1 LLIKL
6 AKEEFSIVMIGF
18 FIPVI
23 FLLAA
28 LLTASGTAVISYSV
42 DENNSSKLSKKIKA
56 LQQNIDDVYG
66 LIEIAAS
73 FSLLLI
79 SFLIFFYID
88 AVVDASFVSFV
99 TSIKISL
106 IVISLLLLAL
116 CHWIFIVLVPKAIG
130 AKYADKIAPKVVS
143 GLTVLL
149 KFFKVPIKILLFLT
163 NSILLP
169 LKTKG
174 QFSHGHASEDEIRVL
189 ISEGVKS
196 GAIDEA
202 EHQIIENVFEF
213 TDLKANEVMIPR
225 TEMVAVELTIDD
237 ELMVKEILQ
246 TGHTLVPIFQGS
258 LDNIIG
264 IVHIKDLMRFLV
276 EKKNIVIKSLIRPVY
291 FVPETKLISE
301 IMKEMQKRSERIS
314 IVTDEYGGT
323 EGVLTIEDILSE
335 IVGEISSEGKN
346 ISNEYSK
353 LPDGNFLV
361 LGSISVEDFNEV
373 FNQSLA
379 YSDEYT
385 TIAGFVAFQTGKI
398 LNTGEAYQH
407 KNITFELI
415 KKVKQKMVQFKIS
428 ILQEEEEK

>member
-1 LLIKL
+1 
-6 AKEEFSIVMIGF
+6 MIGF

>member
-1 LLIKL
+1 
-6 AKEEFSIVMIGF
+6 MIGF
-18 FIPVI
+18 LIPVI
-23 FLLAA
+23 FFLAA
-28 LLTASGTAVISYSV
+28 LLTASGTAVISFSV
-42 DENNSSKLSKKIKA
+42 DENSSGKVSRKIKA

-73 FSLLLI
+73 FSLLMI

-88 AVVDASFVSFV
+88 AVVDDSFVEFV
-99 TSIKISL
+99 ASIKISL
-106 IVISLLLLAL
+106 IIISLLLLAL
-116 CHWIFIVLVPKAIG
+116 FHWIFIVLVPKAIG
-130 AKYADKIAPKVVS
+130 AKFADKIAPKVVS
-143 GLTVLL
+143 GLTFLL
-149 KFFKVPIKILLFLT
+149 KLSKIPIKILLFLT
-163 NSILLP
+163 NSLLLP

-174 QFSHGHASEDEIRVL
+174 QFAHGHASEDEIRVL

-202 EHQIIENVFEF
+202 EHEIIENVFEF

-225 TEMVAVELTIDD
+225 TEMVAVELTDDD
-237 ELMVKEILQ
+237 ESMVHEILQ
-246 TGHTLVPIFQGS
+246 TGHTLVPIYQDS

-264 IVHIKDLMRFLV
+264 ILHIKDLMRFLV
-276 EKKNIVIKSLIRPVY
+276 EKKSVVIKSLIRPVY

-346 ISNEYSK
+346 ILDEYSK

-361 LGSISVEDFNEV
+361 LGSISVEDFNEI
-373 FNQSLA
+373 FNQALT

-398 LNTGEAYQH
+398 LSTGEIYQH
-407 KNITFELI
+407 QNVTFELI

-428 ILQEEEEK
+428 IKESGAGEK

>member
-1 LLIKL
+1 
-6 AKEEFSIVMIGF
+6 MIGF
-18 FIPVI
+18 LILII
-23 FLLAA
+23 FVFAA
-28 LLTASGTAVISYSV
+28 FLSLSGAAIISYNEG
-42 DENNSSKLSKKIKA
+42 ENGNDKISKQIKA
-56 LQQNIDDVYG
+56 LQQNIDDIYG

-79 SFLIFFYID
+79 SFIIFFYID
-88 AVVDASFVSFV
+88 AVVDDSFVSFV
-99 TSIKISL
+99 TSIKIGL
-106 IVISLLLLAL
+106 IVVSLLFLAL
-116 CHWIFIVLVPKAIG
+116 CYWIFIVLVPKAIG
-130 AKYADKIAPKVVS
+130 AKYADTIAPKIISVFT
-143 GLTVLL
+143 LVLRL
-149 KFFKVPIKILLFLT
+149 FKIPMKVLLFLT

-174 QFSHGHASEDEIRVL
+174 RFSHGHASEDEIRVL

-225 TEMVAVELTIDD
+225 TEMVAIELTDD
-237 ELMVKEILQ
+237 NEAMVKEIFQ
-246 TGHTLVPIFQGS
+246 TGHTLVPIFQDS

-264 IVHIKDLMRFLV
+264 IVHIKDLMRSFV

-335 IVGEISSEGKN
+335 IVGELSSEGEN
-346 ISNEYSK
+346 VSDEYSK

-361 LGSISVEDFNEV
+361 LGSIDVEDFNEI

-385 TIAGFVAFQTGKI
+385 TIAGFVAFHTGKI
-398 LNTGEAYQH
+398 LNTGEFFQH
-407 KNITFELI
+407 RNITFELI

-428 ILQEEEEK
+428 IIPQEEEVDS

>member
-1 LLIKL
+1 
-6 AKEEFSIVMIGF
+6 MIGF
-18 FIPVI
+18 LILII
-23 FLLAA
+23 FFLAA
-28 LLTASGTAVISYSV
+28 LLTASGAAVISYNE
-42 DENNSSKLSKKIKA
+42 DENGNSKSSKKIKA

-73 FSLLLI
+73 FSLLLV

-106 IVISLLLLAL
+106 ILISLLLLAL
-116 CHWIFIVLVPKAIG
+116 CHWIFVVLVPKAVG

-143 GLTVLL
+143 VLTVFL
-149 KFFKVPIKILLFLT
+149 KLFKIPIKILLFLT
-163 NSILLP
+163 DAILLP

-174 QFSHGHASEDEIRVL
+174 RFSQGHASEDEIRVL

-196 GAIDEA
+196 GAIDED

-225 TEMVAVELTIDD
+225 TEMVAIELTDD
-237 ELMVKEILQ
+237 NEFMVKEILQ
-246 TGHTLVPIFQGS
+246 TGHTLVPIYCDS

-264 IVHIKDLMRFLV
+264 ILHTKDLMRSLV
-276 EKKNIVIKSLIRPVY
+276 EKKNIIVKSLIRPVY

-346 ISNEYSK
+346 ISDEYSK

-361 LGSISVEDFNEV
+361 LGSISVEDFNEI
-373 FNQSLA
+373 FSQTLA

-385 TIAGFVAFQTGKI
+385 TIAGFVAFHTGKI
-398 LNTGEAYQH
+398 LNTGEIYRRQ
-407 KNITFELI
+407 NVTFELI
-415 KKVKQKMVQFKIS
+415 KKVKQKMVQFKVS
-428 ILQEEEEK
+428 IIKSEEEEK

>member
-1 LLIKL
+1 
-6 AKEEFSIVMIGF
+6 MIGF
-18 FIPVI
+18 LIPVI
-23 FLLAA
+23 FFLAA
-28 LLTASGTAVISYSV
+28 LLTASGTAVISYNV

-106 IVISLLLLAL
+106 IIVSLLLLAL
-116 CHWIFIVLVPKAIG
+116 CHWIFIVLVPKAVG

-163 NSILLP
+163 NAILLP

-174 QFSHGHASEDEIRVL
+174 RFSHGHASEDEIRVL

-225 TEMVAVELTIDD
+225 TEMVAVELTTDD

-246 TGHTLVPIFQGS
+246 TGHTLVPVYQDS

-264 IVHIKDLMRFLV
+264 IIHIKDLMRFLV

-335 IVGEISSEGKN
+335 IVGEISSDGKN

-398 LNTGEAYQH
+398 LNSGETYQH

-428 ILQEEEEK
+428 ILQVEEEK

>member
-1 LLIKL
+1 
-6 AKEEFSIVMIGF
+6 MIGF
-18 FIPVI
+18 LIPVI
-23 FLLAA
+23 FFLAA
-28 LLTASGTAVISYSV
+28 LLTASGTAVISYNV

-106 IVISLLLLAL
+106 IIVSLLLLAL
-116 CHWIFIVLVPKAIG
+116 CHWIFIVLVPKAVG

-163 NSILLP
+163 NAILLP

-174 QFSHGHASEDEIRVL
+174 RFSHGHASEDEIRVL

-225 TEMVAVELTIDD
+225 TEMVAVELTTDD
-237 ELMVKEILQ
+237 ESMVKEILQ
-246 TGHTLVPIFQGS
+246 TGHTLVPVYQDS

-264 IVHIKDLMRFLV
+264 IIHIKDLMRFLV

-335 IVGEISSEGKN
+335 IVGEISSDGKN

-398 LNTGEAYQH
+398 LNSGETYQH

-428 ILQEEEEK
+428 ILQVEEEK

>member
-1 LLIKL
+1 
-6 AKEEFSIVMIGF
+6 MIGF
-18 FIPVI
+18 LILIIFI
-23 FLLAA
+23 FAA
-28 LLTASGTAVISYSV
+28 LLSLSGAAVISYNEGESGN
-42 DENNSSKLSKKIKA
+42 DKISRRIKA
-56 LQQNIDDVYG
+56 LQENIDDIYG

-79 SFLIFFYID
+79 SFIIFFYID
-88 AVVDASFVSFV
+88 AVVDDSFVLFV
-99 TSIKISL
+99 TSIKIGL
-106 IVISLLLLAL
+106 IVVSLLLLAL

-130 AKYADKIAPKVVS
+130 AKYADTIAPKIVS
-143 GLTVLL
+143 VFTLIL
-149 KFFKVPIKILLFLT
+149 KLFKIPLRVLLFLT

-169 LKTKG
+169 LKIKG
-174 QFSHGHASEDEIRVL
+174 RFSHGHASEDEIRVL

-225 TEMVAVELTIDD
+225 TEMVAVELTDD
-237 ELMVKEILQ
+237 NDAMVKEIFH
-246 TGHTLVPIFQGS
+246 TGHTLVPIFQDS

-264 IVHIKDLMRFLV
+264 IIHIKDLMRSFV
-276 EKKNIVIKSLIRPVY
+276 EKKNIVIRSLIRPVY

-335 IVGEISSEGKN
+335 IVGELSTEGKN
-346 ISNEYSK
+346 VSDEYSK

-361 LGSISVEDFNEV
+361 LGSIDVEDFNEI
-373 FNQSLA
+373 FNQSLP

-398 LNTGEAYQH
+398 LNTGEIFQYR
-407 KNITFELI
+407 NITFELI

-428 ILQEEEEK
+428 IIPQEDEIK

>member
-1 LLIKL
+1 MIVFLIL
-6 AKEEFSIVMIGF
+6 II
-18 FIPVI
+18 FIFAA
-23 FLLAA
+23 FLSL
-28 LLTASGTAVISYSV
+28 SGAAVISYNEG
-42 DENNSSKLSKKIKA
+42 ENGNDKISKRIKA
-56 LQQNIDDVYG
+56 LQQNIDDIYG

-79 SFLIFFYID
+79 SFILFFYID
-88 AVVDASFVSFV
+88 AVVDDSFVSFV
-99 TSIKISL
+99 TSIKIGL
-106 IVISLLLLAL
+106 IVVSLLFLAL

-130 AKYADKIAPKVVS
+130 AKYADTIAPKIVS
-143 GLTVLL
+143 IFTIVLRL
-149 KFFKVPIKILLFLT
+149 FKIPIRVLLFLT

-174 QFSHGHASEDEIRVL
+174 RFAHGQASEDEIRVL

-225 TEMVAVELTIDD
+225 TEMVAIELTDD
-237 ELMVKEILQ
+237 NDAMVKEIFQ
-246 TGHTLVPIFQGS
+246 TGHTLVPIFQDS

-264 IVHIKDLMRFLV
+264 IIHIKDLMRSFV

-335 IVGEISSEGKN
+335 IVGEISIEGKN
-346 ISNEYSK
+346 VSDEYSK

-361 LGSISVEDFNEV
+361 LGSIDVEDFNEI

-385 TIAGFVAFQTGKI
+385 TIAGFVAFHTGKI
-398 LNTGEAYQH
+398 LNTGEIFQYR
-407 KNITFELI
+407 NITFELI

-428 ILQEEEEK
+428 IIPQEEEVDG

>member
-1 LLIKL
+1 
-6 AKEEFSIVMIGF
+6 MIGF
-18 FIPVI
+18 LILII
-23 FLLAA
+23 FFLAA
-28 LLTASGTAVISYSV
+28 LLTASGAAVISYNE
-42 DENNSSKLSKKIKA
+42 DENGSSKTSKKIKA
-56 LQQNIDDVYG
+56 LQQNIDHVYG
-66 LIEIAAS
+66 LIEVAAS
-73 FSLLLI
+73 FSLLMI
-79 SFLIFFYID
+79 SFLLFFYID

-106 IVISLLLLAL
+106 ILVSLLLLAL
-116 CHWIFIVLVPKAIG
+116 CHWIFVILVPKAVG
-130 AKYADKIAPKVVS
+130 AKYAEKIAPNIVS
-143 GLTVLL
+143 ILTVIL
-149 KFFKVPIKILLFLT
+149 KLFKIPIKILLFLT
-163 NSILLP
+163 DAILLP

-174 QFSHGHASEDEIRVL
+174 RFSHGHASEDEIRVI

-225 TEMVAVELTIDD
+225 TEMVAIELTDDD
-237 ELMVKEILQ
+237 ESMVKEIMQ
-246 TGHTLVPIFQGS
+246 TGHSLVPIYQDS

-264 IVHIKDLMRFLV
+264 IIHIKDLMRSLV

-335 IVGEISSEGKN
+335 IVGDISSEGKN
-346 ISNEYSK
+346 ISDEYSK

-361 LGSISVEDFNEV
+361 LGAISVEDFNEI
-373 FNQSLA
+373 FNQTLT

-398 LNTGEAYQH
+398 LNIGEIYQH
-407 KNITFELI
+407 RDVTFELI

-428 ILQEEEEK
+428 ILKGEEEEK

>member
-1 LLIKL
+1 
-6 AKEEFSIVMIGF
+6 MIGF
-18 FIPVI
+18 LILIIFI
-23 FLLAA
+23 FAA
-28 LLTASGTAVISYSV
+28 LLSLSGAAVISYNEG
-42 DENNSSKLSKKIKA
+42 ENGNDKTSKQIKA
-56 LQQNIDDVYG
+56 LQQNIDDIYG
-66 LIEIAAS
+66 LIELAAS

-79 SFLIFFYID
+79 SFIIFFYID
-88 AVVDASFVSFV
+88 SIVDDSFVSFV
-99 TSIKISL
+99 TSIKIGL
-106 IVISLLLLAL
+106 IIVCLMMLAL

-130 AKYADKIAPKVVS
+130 AKYADTIAPKIVS
-143 GLTVLL
+143 VFTLVLGL
-149 KFFKVPIKILLFLT
+149 FKIPIRILLFLT

-174 QFSHGHASEDEIRVL
+174 RFSHGHASEDEIRVL

-213 TDLKANEVMIPR
+213 TDLKANEVMVPR
-225 TEMVAVELTIDD
+225 TEMVAIELTDD
-237 ELMVKEILQ
+237 NDAMVKEIFQ
-246 TGHTLVPIFQGS
+246 TGHSLVPIFQDS

-264 IVHIKDLMRFLV
+264 IIHIKDLMRSFV

-335 IVGEISSEGKN
+335 IVGELSSEGKN
-346 ISNEYSK
+346 VSDEYSK

-361 LGSISVEDFNEV
+361 LGSIDVEDFNEI

-385 TIAGFVAFQTGKI
+385 TIAGFVAFHTGKI
-398 LNTGEAYQH
+398 LNTGEIFQYR
-407 KNITFELI
+407 NITFELI

-428 ILQEEEEK
+428 IIPQEEEIDS

>member
-1 LLIKL
+1 
-6 AKEEFSIVMIGF
+6 MIGF
-18 FIPVI
+18 LILII
-23 FLLAA
+23 FVFAA
-28 LLTASGTAVISYSV
+28 LLSLSGAAVISYNEG
-42 DENNSSKLSKKIKA
+42 ENSNDKTSKQIKA
-56 LQQNIDDVYG
+56 LQQNIDDIYG

-79 SFLIFFYID
+79 SFIIFFYID
-88 AVVDASFVSFV
+88 AVVDDSFVLFV
-99 TSIKISL
+99 ASIKIGL
-106 IVISLLLLAL
+106 IVVSLLLLAL

-130 AKYADKIAPKVVS
+130 AKYADTIAPKIVS
-143 GLTVLL
+143 VFTLVLGL
-149 KFFKVPIKILLFLT
+149 FKIPIKILLFLT

-174 QFSHGHASEDEIRVL
+174 RFSHGHASEDEIRVL

-213 TDLKANEVMIPR
+213 TDLKANEVMVPR
-225 TEMVAVELTIDD
+225 TEMVAIELTDD
-237 ELMVKEILQ
+237 NDAMVKEIFQ
-246 TGHTLVPIFQGS
+246 TGHTLVPIFQDS

-264 IVHIKDLMRFLV
+264 IIHIKDLMRSFV
-276 EKKNIVIKSLIRPVY
+276 EKKNIIIKSLIRPVY

-335 IVGEISSEGKN
+335 IVGELSSEGKN
-346 ISNEYSK
+346 VSDEYSK

-361 LGSISVEDFNEV
+361 LGSIDVEDFNEI

-385 TIAGFVAFQTGKI
+385 TIAGFVAFHTGKI
-398 LNTGEAYQH
+398 LNTGEVFQYR
-407 KNITFELI
+407 NITFELI

-428 ILQEEEEK
+428 IIKEEEEN

>member
-1 LLIKL
+1 MTGFLILLI
-6 AKEEFSIVMIGF
+6 FCC
-18 FIPVI
+18 
-23 FLLAA
+23 AA
-28 LLTASGTAVISYSV
+28 LLTMSGVAIIRYSV
-42 DENNSSKLSKKIKA
+42 DENESNKLNRKIKA
-56 LQQNIDDVYG
+56 LQQNIDDIYG
-66 LIEIAAS
+66 LIEIEAS
-73 FSLLLI
+73 FSLLVVA
-79 SFLIFFYID
+79 FLVFFYID
-88 AVVDASFVSFV
+88 TTVDASFVSFV
-99 TSIKISL
+99 TSIKISFIL
-106 IVISLLLLAL
+106 ASLLLLAL
-116 CHWIFIVLVPKAIG
+116 CHWIFVVLVPKAIG
-130 AKYADKIAPKVVS
+130 AKYAEAIAPKIVS
-143 GLTVLL
+143 LFTLIL
-149 KFFKVPIKILLFLT
+149 KLFKIPIKILLFLT
-163 NSILLP
+163 DSILLP

-174 QFSHGHASEDEIRVL
+174 RFSHGHASEDEIRVL

-213 TDLKANEVMIPR
+213 TDLKANEVMVPR
-225 TEMVAVELTIDD
+225 TEMVAIELTDD
-237 ELMVKEILQ
+237 NDAMVKEIFQ
-246 TGHTLVPIFQGS
+246 TGHTLVPIYQDS

-264 IVHIKDLMRFLV
+264 IIHIKDLMRSFV

-335 IVGEISSEGKN
+335 IVGELSSEGKN
-346 ISNEYSK
+346 VSDEYSK

-361 LGSISVEDFNEV
+361 LGSIDVEDFNEI

-385 TIAGFVAFQTGKI
+385 TIAGFVAFHTGKI
-398 LNTGEAYQH
+398 LNTGEVFQYR
-407 KNITFELI
+407 NITFELI

-428 ILQEEEEK
+428 IIPQEEEVDR